1 MAVQS
6 QGCLQASAGRDN
18 ARGRGAL
25 DGDVLRVSSLAIALR
40 WAFFCRKI
48 FKLILVIKVRDRKA
62 GDRL

>member
-25 DGDVLRVSSLAIALR
+25 DGGVLRLSSLAIALG
-40 WAFFCRKI
+40 WAFFARRS
-48 FKLILVIKVRDRKA
+48 LS
-62 GDRL
+62 